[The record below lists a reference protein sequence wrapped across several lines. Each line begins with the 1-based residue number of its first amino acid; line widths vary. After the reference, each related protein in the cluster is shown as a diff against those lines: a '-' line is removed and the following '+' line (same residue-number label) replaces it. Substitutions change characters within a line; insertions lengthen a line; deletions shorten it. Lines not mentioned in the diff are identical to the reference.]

1 MSIKPDFPLSEHP
14 PAKNVPMRLLRD
26 NLLDW
31 AAGSPKEIRLIPP
44 KDEQTPPQGGL
55 PNLALGVGGVVNREQ
70 LEEYMLMLRNQLLD
84 PVNTPWMPLL
94 YRQLD
99 VAYAMLN
106 RLDSMEKN
114 GKTGG
119 VPVTF
124 LLPPRQER
132 SSRLPDEVF
141 DFSPLVGGE
150 GPLSFKA

>member
-1 MSIKPDFPLSEHP
+1 
-14 PAKNVPMRLLRD
+14 MRLLRN
-26 NLLDW
+26 NLLER
-31 AAGSPKEIRLIPP
+31 AAEPPKGIQLIPP
-44 KDEQTPPQGGL
+44 KDEHSQPQEGGL
-55 PNLALGVGGVVNREQ
+55 PTLALGVGGVVNREQ

-99 VAYAMLN
+99 AAYAMLN
-106 RLDSMEKN
+106 RLDAMERN

-119 VPVTF
+119 VPVTV
-124 LLPPRQER
+124 LLTPRKER
-132 SSRLPDEVF
+132 SSRPDDVF